1 MEKNVIYI
9 VLFSL
14 LLQFSFLNQDI
25 AKVFGYFQNVFGV
38 IQSNDLIE
46 KSKQF
51 LQSSVD
57 KVNIYSGEFNKAL
70 SEWQEG
76 NFDNKTLI
84 QKTNDYIITLQ
95 DIGMKLENYSSTKE
109 YIPIF
114 QSYLR
119 SINSE
124 IDAQKHFVKY
134 LETGNSTENEISI
147 DLYSKALNYEQQT
160 NAEFSRLN
168 SELVN

>member
-147 DLYSKALNYEQQT
+147 DLYSRALNYEQQT